1 MAPVLDEL
9 ARAVI
14 DGDGEAVASLV
25 HRALSEGLQA
35 SRIINEGLIAG
46 MNTVGERFKQGEFFI
61 PEVMMSA
68 RSMHD
73 GLAIVKPL
81 LTRSESSSA
90 GTIVICTVKG
100 DVHDIGKNLVAMM
113 LEGGGFRVVDLGTDV
128 PPEKV
133 VAAVREHSPE
143 ILAMSTLLTTT
154 RGRIP
159 ETIRALEAAG
169 VRDRV
174 KVMVGGAPVTQA
186 FADRAGADGF
196 APDAAL
202 AVDKARQLLGRTR

>member
-1 MAPVLDEL
+1 MATALEEL
-9 ARAVI
+9 PQAVI
-14 DGDGEAVASLV
+14 DGDGDRVTALV
-25 HRALSEGLQA
+25 QRALSVGVA
-35 SRIINEGLIAG
+35 PSKIINEGLIAG
-46 MNTVGERFKQGEFFI
+46 MNIVGERFKNGEFFI

-68 RSMHD
+68 RSMHS

-81 LTRSESSSA
+81 LSKSEQVSK

-113 LEGGGFRVVDLGTDV
+113 LEGGGFRVIDLGTDV
-128 PPEKV
+128 PPDRV
-133 VAAVREHSPE
+133 VSAVKEHSPQ

-154 RGRIP
+154 LNRIP

-174 KVMVGGAPVTQA
+174 RLMVGGAPVTQA
-186 FADRAGADGF
+186 FADRAGADGY
-196 APDAAL
+196 APDAAVAVEL
-202 AVDKARQLLGRTR
+202 ARKLLAR

>member
-1 MAPVLDEL
+1 MATLLDEM
-9 ARAVI
+9 AQAVI
-14 DGDGEAVASLV
+14 DGDGEQVTALV
-25 HRALSEGLQA
+25 RKALSDGTAPQK
-35 SRIINEGLIAG
+35 IINDGLIAG
-46 MNTVGERFKQGEFFI
+46 MNIVGERFKNGEFFI

-68 RSMHD
+68 RSMHN

-81 LTRSESSSA
+81 LSKSEQSSK

-113 LEGGGFRVVDLGTDV
+113 LEGGGFRVIDLGTDV
-128 PPEKV
+128 APERV
-133 VAAVREHSPE
+133 VAAVKEHSPQ

-154 RGRIP
+154 LNRIP
-159 ETIRALEAAG
+159 EAIKALEAAG
-169 VRDRV
+169 VRGNV

-186 FADRAGADGF
+186 FADRSGADGF

-202 AVDKARQLLGRTR
+202 AVDRARKLLGH